1 MGHLLIQKD
10 DVWNIWSTVV
20 DAPLYERGMTRE
32 ELTEVIRYEHGA
44 AGVRELGP
52 RIARA
57 LKTGCSH
64 IGGWTLE
71 ECIECNRAGPRESRL
86 SLEDLIAQYLSA
98 PAPEAAPGAGAP
110 DTADDASPAANPGG
124 SKNKP
129 A

>member
-20 DAPLYERGMTRE
+20 DAPLYERGLTRAELAE
-32 ELTEVIRYEHGA
+32 EIRQEHGN

-52 RIARA
+52 RIERA

-64 IGGWTLE
+64 AAGWTLM
-71 ECIECNRAGPRESRL
+71 ECIEFNRAGPNESCL
-86 SLEDLIAQYLSA
+86 PADELIRQYLSA
-98 PAPEAAPGAGAP
+98 PEPERRAQEEPGEP
-110 DTADDASPAANPGG
+110 QNTPAT
-124 SKNKP
+124 KNKP